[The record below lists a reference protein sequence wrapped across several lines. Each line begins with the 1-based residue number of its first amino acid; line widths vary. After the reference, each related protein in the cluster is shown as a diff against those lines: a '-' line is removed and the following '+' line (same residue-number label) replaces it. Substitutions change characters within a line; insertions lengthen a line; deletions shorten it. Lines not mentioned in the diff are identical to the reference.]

1 MRPNRYLFFS
11 QDPGGTN
18 VLIPIIRELGGA
30 SYIAVIGKDNAIPLY
45 ERKGIPFIPINRI
58 TDKFDVENIKKII
71 ADYQPDMVITD
82 TSVVDFFERYI
93 WVASRELS
101 VKSIAVLDS
110 WCYYGLRFS
119 DCTFK
124 NIEQYDKKHK
134 IAYLPDRLLVMD
146 QDAKTE
152 CEKEGIDCNIIYLC
166 GQPFLQKL
174 SDSFVHVDQNDVE
187 FYQQRV
193 SGGAKKKIIVYAS
206 DNLSDSFF
214 PDARTFWGYD
224 EKTIF
229 FDILS
234 AIEKVCSK
242 KENYVLVIRPHPKE
256 KAGAWE
262 GVLNGLDL
270 KGLSVVID
278 GTVNEEIVISSADLV
293 IGMWSMFLMEAVIAK
308 KCVMSVQI
316 GAKKQAPFILEEKGL
331 IEPIFDSRELECQF
345 KKYFVGEDIGNIR
358 WNIDMNAVEK
368 SRDYIQKF
376 ISEEE

>member
-1 MRPNRYLFFS
+1 MRPNRFLFFS

-18 VLIPIIRELGGA
+18 VLIPIIRELGGTA
-30 SYIAVIGKDNAIPLY
+30 YIAVIGKDNAIPIY
-45 ERKGIPFIPINRI
+45 ERQGIPFIPINKI
-58 TDKFDVENIKKII
+58 TDKFDVENMKRII
-71 ADYQPDMVITD
+71 ANYRPDMVITG
-82 TSVVDFFERYI
+82 TGAADFFERYI

-101 VKSIAVLDS
+101 IKSIAVLDS
-110 WCYYGLRFS
+110 WCNYGLRFS

-124 NIEQYDKKHK
+124 NMEQYDEKHK

-152 CEKEGIDCNIIYLC
+152 CEKEGIDGNIIYPC

-174 SDSFVHVDQNDVE
+174 SDSFAHVDQNDVE

-214 PDARTFWGYD
+214 PDARAFWGYD

-256 KAGAWE
+256 KAGTWE
-262 GVLNGLDL
+262 RVLNSLDL
-270 KGLSVVID
+270 KGLKVVID
-278 GTVNEEIVISSADLV
+278 GTVNEEIAISSADLV

-308 KCVMSVQI
+308 KRVMSVQI
-316 GAKKQAPFILEEKGL
+316 GAKKPASFILEEKGL
-331 IEPIFDSRELECQF
+331 IEPIFESRELECQL
-345 KKYFVGEDIGNIR
+345 KKYFAGEEIGNIF
-358 WNIDMNAVEK
+358 WKIDMNAVEK
-368 SRDYIQKF
+368 AKCYIQKF
-376 ISEEE
+376 IFEGE